1 MRIFMPL
8 GAAFVLL
15 IFTGVAHGADEELH
29 RVTNAKAAAHASLS
43 ARADVPDE
51 PPRLP
56 DRAAQPPGKVVPDA
70 ALKRKGDVV
79 DRAKDQA
86 RKAASDEARAV
97 RADVANRSAQG
108 TAASAAKSANAD
120 DHAAA
125 GQARARAARAGKP
138 DHPNMPDNPGQG
150 PKK

>member
-1 MRIFMPL
+1 MRVFMRLTAALVLMIFSR
-8 GAAFVLL
+8 AAL
-15 IFTGVAHGADEELH
+15 GADEELH

-56 DRAAQPPGKVVPDA
+56 DRAAQPPGKVVPDSS
-70 ALKRKGDVV
+70 LRRKGDAV
-79 DRAKDQA
+79 DRAKGQ
-86 RKAASDEARAV
+86 AASDAARAV
-97 RADVANRSAQG
+97 REDVAKRSAQG
-108 TAASAAKSANAD
+108 SAASAAKSANAD

-125 GQARARAARAGKP
+125 GQARAKAARAGKP
-138 DHPNMPDNPGQG
+138 DHPVMPDTPGQG